1 MNSIDDDAK
10 LIGIDTKIW
19 KEFRGMTD
27 EKYVQ
32 DDLPGMLEAETEA
45 RESKIDHEAF
55 LRRKQALAHRWFG
68 YYRKCK
74 DQKKKML
81 LIDQYNR
88 IAKVR

>member
-1 MNSIDDDAK
+1 MDNHSDIDEDAR
-10 LIGIDTKIW
+10 ICGIDEKVW
-19 KEFRGMTD
+19 REFKKM
-27 EKYVQ
+27 YVQ

-45 RESKIDHEAF
+45 RQANIDHEAF

-74 DQKKKML
+74 DQQKKML

-88 IAKVR
+88 IAKSR